1 MSIATSIAE
10 RTKSFSTSEFINVP
24 QIRHCRSCRSDGR
37 TRVRRRR
44 LQHAPASKFK
54 PKSALETKLKAEG
67 LQVRSIKVE
76 SGCYEVY
83 AFDKHGRSVNV
94 AYNAET
100 FKKLANAEAG
110 EH

>member
-1 MSIATSIAE
+1 MYRKFAIAALAVLMAGPAFAASGC
-10 RTKSFSTSEFINVP
+10 S
-24 QIRHCRSCRSDGR
+24 
-37 TRVRRRR
+37 
-44 LQHAPASKFK
+44 HAPASKFK
-54 PKSALETKLKAEG
+54 PKSALEAKLKAEG

-83 AFDKHGRSVNV
+83 AFDKHGKKVNV

-110 EH
+110 EN